1 MEEEKAKMTFN
12 ISGGNVEILPNAKE
26 AIQNFNYYGVQAAA
40 AHGTPAAAE
49 EEVLQ
54 SSATPDISSRFAI
67 YINDVVARNRYITL
81 LKSCQ
86 SAAEVGRAVIAM
98 VQEVPGLTIDT
109 AKTEPFITILLCLA
123 TSVTRGTTVP
133 NFRKAID
140 NAWFTKKD

>member
-12 ISGGNVEILPNAKE
+12 ISGGNVQIIPNAKE
-26 AIQNFNYYGVQAAA
+26 AIQNFNYYGVGAAA
-40 AHGTPAAAE
+40 AHGTPAAAAE
-49 EEVLQ
+49 EALQ
-54 SSATPDISSRFAI
+54 SSVTPDISSRFAI
-67 YINDVVARNRYITL
+67 YINNVEARNRYIPL

-86 SAAEVGRAVIAM
+86 SAAEVGRAVVAM

-123 TSVTRGTTVP
+123 TSVTRGATVP

>member
-12 ISGGNVEILPNAKE
+12 ISGGNVQIIPNAKE
-26 AIQNFNYYGVQAAA
+26 AIQNFNYYGIGGAVS
-40 AHGTPAAAE
+40 HCTPSTTE
-49 EEVLQ
+49 EANLQ

-67 YINDVVARNRYITL
+67 YINNVEARNRYITL

-86 SAAEVGRAVIAM
+86 SAAEVGRVIVAM

-123 TSVTRGTTVP
+123 TSVTHGTTVP

>member
-12 ISGGNVEILPNAKE
+12 ISGGNVQIIPNATE
-26 AIQNFNYYGVQAAA
+26 AIQNFNYYGTGGAVS
-40 AHGTPAAAE
+40 HCTPAAAE
-49 EEVLQ
+49 EANLQ
-54 SSATPDISSRFAI
+54 SSATPDLSSRFAI
-67 YINDVVARNRYITL
+67 YINNVEARNRYITL

-86 SAAEVGRAVIAM
+86 SAAEVGRAVVAM

-109 AKTEPFITILLCLA
+109 AKTEPFITILLCLS